1 MHKANITKM
10 LSAICNGNQLE
21 AYGHGRG
28 TRYHI
33 QRVSVSL
40 LQTLMLL
47 LQTPMVLLRKHMK
60 Q

>member
-1 MHKANITKM
+1 M
-10 LSAICNGNQLE
+10 CYGNLLE

-28 TRYHI
+28 TRYRI
-33 QRVSVSL
+33 QGVNVSL
-40 LQTLMLL
+40 LQTLMVL

>member
-1 MHKANITKM
+1 M
-10 LSAICNGNQLE
+10 LSAMCYGNLLE

-28 TRYHI
+28 TKYHI
-33 QRVSVSL
+33 QGVNVAL

-47 LQTPMVLLRKHMK
+47 LQTPMLLLLKHMK